1 MGTDFFDGIVKTFS
15 KTTKELGK
23 TTKEL
28 GARAEQTIETQKIR
42 GKISGEE
49 RTIEKL
55 KADLGDIIYK
65 RHAEGEGIDGE
76 LSVIC
81 QEIDQHFLKI
91 REFKDSAAN
100 LRGKKICPSCE
111 REVDLSVSFCPYCG
125 TPCPTPEP
133 TESVE
138 DPVEEIEISVSL
150 SEPEKPDPE
159 NPDPENPDPENP
171 NTGTSQTEEP
181 ENPENAEF
189 QKEQSVEEKTE
200 EAVEKTE
207 V

>member
-1 MGTDFFDGIVKTFS
+1 MG
-15 KTTKELGK
+15 
-23 TTKEL
+23 
-28 GARAEQTIETQKIR
+28 
-42 GKISGEE
+42 
-49 RTIEKL
+49 KL
-55 KADLGDIIYK
+55 KILTALLLAAALTACGD
-65 RHAEGEGIDGE
+65 
-76 LSVIC
+76 
-81 QEIDQHFLKI
+81 
-91 REFKDSAAN
+91 DSDVFYTT
-100 LRGKKICPSCE
+100 S
-111 REVDLSVSFCPYCG
+111 Y
-125 TPCPTPEP
+125 
-133 TESVE
+133 
-138 DPVEEIEISVSL
+138 PVARIEISVSL